1 MCRLFA
7 WHSDKPINADQALGS
22 DKPSFISLSE
32 LHRDGWGMAWCDEH
46 DRVRSFR
53 DEQPAYAAQTLEVG
67 SSTDAI
73 LHLRWATEEIPV
85 CIPNTHPFVKETP
98 SGAMSFIHN
107 GGIPRGDLLTSL
119 IDEDLYQ
126 GLEGNGDSEQYF
138 AAIISLMRKNG
149 GDLVSAYRTFLSSVA
164 ELKYSSLNAFLLTSQ
179 TLSIVAA
186 YRPENRPATQPE
198 NYYDLSWDTDEN
210 GVTSVWS
217 TFVRARAGNAVANYS
232 MLQIDRKT
240 GNITHNDLNS
250 PVI

>member
-1 MCRLFA
+1 
-7 WHSDKPINADQALGS
+7 
-22 DKPSFISLSE
+22 
-32 LHRDGWGMAWCDEH
+32 
-46 DRVRSFR
+46 
-53 DEQPAYAAQTLEVG
+53 
-67 SSTDAI
+67 
-73 LHLRWATEEIPV
+73 
-85 CIPNTHPFVKETP
+85 
-98 SGAMSFIHN
+98 
-107 GGIPRGDLLTSL
+107 
-119 IDEDLYQ
+119 
-126 GLEGNGDSEQYF
+126 
-138 AAIISLMRKNG
+138 MRKNG

-250 PVI
+250 FSHLHSQLQNLKHNLFN